1 MDAKSAA
8 QLKRHTDIVVKEL
21 TLALTLAKGACA
33 ADEFLRLRTSVGDII
48 ARVDGMLVDG
58 MLYETIYKDH
68 PDLDETK

>member
-8 QLKRHTDIVVKEL
+8 HFKKHTDLVVKEL
-21 TLALTLAKGACA
+21 SLALMLAKGACA

-48 ARVDGMLVDG
+48 ARVDN